1 MVSIYILGKFY
12 WIQILFVLRQH
23 IRTSDSPNLLWLFIK
38 REFCCAI
45 QQYLIMSFWVNIFY
59 FFYYFRRIIRVSPW
73 TVLDMIRYFI
83 NLNSTSQGLHLFP
96 RDKVSLGKD
105 LTAMSCFW
113 NKIMLNFIFRQLFV
127 RIIKEWTISNNFLF
141 HYRMSQHFILFLDSW
156 KTFVVLK
163 YCSAFQEPGIENWNV
178 TL

>member
-1 MVSIYILGKFY
+1 MRNSTIFDYVI
-12 WIQILFVLRQH
+12 
-23 IRTSDSPNLLWLFIK
+23 
-38 REFCCAI
+38 
-45 QQYLIMSFWVNIFY
+45 WVNIFY

-113 NKIMLNFIFRQLFV
+113 KRIMLNFIFWQLLG
-127 RIIKEWTISNNFLF
+127 RIIKEWTISNNF
-141 HYRMSQHFILFLDSW
+141 FIPLQNVS
-156 KTFVVLK
+156 TFYSIFGFANNFCRIKVFFCVPRTWDRKLK
-163 YCSAFQEPGIENWNV
+163 RDAIVY
-178 TL
+178 